1 MEKISTLEKDWDT
14 SFDMFN
20 SFLANK
26 EIEEQHRLMLKIGL
40 KVAEYDPKLLMKIIK
55 EVKNETLYN

>member
-1 MEKISTLEKDWDT
+1 MNDLEKDWDT

-40 KVAEYDPKLLMKIIK
+40 KVAEYDPKLLMRIIK
-55 EVKNETLYN
+55 ELENEATI